1 MERVDD
7 LNLNGKKIIQDT
19 DLFLFGMDSVL
30 LANMV
35 KNTNKDAN
43 ILDLGTGSAVMPV
56 ILSEKV
62 KCNKIIGVELQEKMY
77 NLAVKN
83 IELNELSGKVYAVKE
98 DLKNVDSIRKQV
110 IEITGRDTVDIV
122 ISNPPY
128 KKVGT
133 GTVNDVDEKYIARHE
148 VKCTLEDIFVTSS
161 KLLKFKGKLYIV
173 HKPERIADLICIGR
187 KYNLELKT
195 LVFLQPTKTKK
206 PSIVL
211 CEYVLGGGNEC
222 IVLPSIIEYDEDG
235 NYTDRIYE
243 IYGMDVKEDKD
254 E

>member
-1 MERVDD
+1 MERIDD
-7 LNLNGKKIIQDT
+7 LNLNGKRIIQDT

-35 KNTNKDAN
+35 KKTNKDTN

-56 ILSEKV
+56 IISEKT
-62 KCNKIIGVELQEKMY
+62 KCNKIIGVELQDKMY
-77 NLAVKN
+77 NLALKN
-83 IELNELSGKVYAVKE
+83 IKLNELEDKIYAVKE
-98 DLKNVDSIRKQV
+98 DLKNVEKIREKIV
-110 IEITGRDTVDIV
+110 EITGKDKVDVV

-128 KKVGT
+128 KKAGT
-133 GTVNDVDEKYIARHE
+133 GTVNDIDEKYIARHE
-148 VKCTLEDIFVTSS
+148 VKCELEDIFVTAS

-173 HKPERIADLICIGR
+173 HKPERIADLICLGR
-187 KYNLELKT
+187 KYNLEIKELQ
-195 LVFLQPTKTKK
+195 FLQPSTKKK

-222 IVLPSIIEYDEDG
+222 TVLPSIIEYDENG
-235 NYTDRIYE
+235 NYTNTVYE
-243 IYGMDVKEDKD
+243 IYGMDNVE

>member
-1 MERVDD
+1 MERIDD
-7 LNLNGKKIIQDT
+7 LNLNGKRIIQDT

-35 KNTNKDAN
+35 KKTNKDTN

-56 ILSEKV
+56 IISEKV
-62 KCNKIIGVELQEKMY
+62 KCNKIIGVELQYKMY
-77 NLAVKN
+77 NLALKN
-83 IELNELSGKVYAVKE
+83 IKLNELEDKIYAVKE
-98 DLKNVDSIRKQV
+98 DLKNVEKIREKIV
-110 IEITGRDTVDIV
+110 EITGKDKVDVV

-128 KKVGT
+128 KKAGT

-148 VKCTLEDIFVTSS
+148 VKCELEDIFVTAS

-173 HKPERIADLICIGR
+173 HKPERIADLICLGR
-187 KYNLELKT
+187 KYNLEIKELQ
-195 LVFLQPTKTKK
+195 FLQPSTKKK

-222 IVLPSIIEYDEDG
+222 TVLPSIIEYDENG
-235 NYTDRIYE
+235 NYTNTVYE
-243 IYGMDVKEDKD
+243 IYGMDKVE

>member
-1 MERVDD
+1 MERIDD

-35 KNTNKDAN
+35 KGTNKNTN
-43 ILDLGTGSAVMPV
+43 ILDLGTGTAVMPV

-62 KCNKIIGVELQEKMY
+62 KCNKVIGIELQDKMY
-77 NLAVKN
+77 DLAVKN
-83 IELNELSGKVYAVKE
+83 VELNGLENKVYILQ
-98 DLKNVDSIRKQV
+98 DDIKNVNNIRK
-110 IEITGRDTVDIV
+110 EIINIIGKDTVDIV

-133 GTVNDVDEKYIARHE
+133 GTLNDIDEKYIARHE
-148 VKCTLEDIFVTSS
+148 VKCTLEDIFKTTS

-173 HKPERIADLICIGR
+173 HKPERIVDLICIAR

-195 LVFLQPTKTKK
+195 LTFLQPTKDKK

-211 CEYVLGGGNEC
+211 LEYVLGGGNEC
-222 IVLPSIIEYDEDG
+222 TVLPNIIEYDEQG
-235 NYTDRIYE
+235 NYTERIYE
-243 IYGMDVKEDKD
+243 IYGMNEEEKGE
-254 E
+254 